1 MEKSLCKGNFTS
13 LNLVLSIPMKRC
25 NNCGW
30 FNLDSAVQC
39 EKCEEESFEPVVED
53 RVSVTEPVA
62 ECAVTMPEAKDV
74 PVEHMSEKKNPMLE
88 TVAFGG
94 PVVSESKPS
103 RKFLAATV
111 MDATAVLDQEKESQC
126 PKCRYPIIGYVEYCP
141 NCGAT
146 VKSGTPAP
154 QVTKMETCTDD
165 LPSGLKAT
173 VRDIPESMIGDDTQG
188 SDETYRLVPVDAL
201 GEAVITLQP
210 GCVVVI
216 GGRRYRFQK

>member
-53 RVSVTEPVA
+53 RVPASESVAQEVVSVIDVESEPV
-62 ECAVTMPEAKDV
+62 ESVSDT
-74 PVEHMSEKKNPMLE
+74 KNPMLE

-94 PVVSESKPS
+94 PVIAESKPS

-111 MDATAVLDQEKESQC
+111 MDATAVLDQEKETQC

-146 VKSGTPAP
+146 IKGGPSTP
-154 QVTKMETCTDD
+154 QVTKIETCVDE
-165 LPSGLKAT
+165 PASSLKAT
-173 VRDIPESMIGDDTQG
+173 VRDIPENLIVDVARETAD
-188 SDETYRLVPVDAL
+188 TYRLIPVDAL
-201 GEAVITLQP
+201 GEAVIVLQP
-210 GCVVVI
+210 DCVVVI

>member
-1 MEKSLCKGNFTS
+1 
-13 LNLVLSIPMKRC
+13 MKRC

-53 RVSVTEPVA
+53 CVSAAEQVVEMEEPV
-62 ECAVTMPEAKDV
+62 ELVT
-74 PVEHMSEKKNPMLE
+74 EKKNPMQE

-94 PVVSESKPS
+94 SSVSEPKPS

-111 MDATAVLDQEKESQC
+111 MDATAVLQQETESQC

-146 VKSGTPAP
+146 VKNGAASAP
-154 QVTKMETCTDD
+154 QVTKMETCVDE
-165 LPSGLKAT
+165 PVSGLKAT
-173 VRDIPESMIGDDTQG
+173 VRDIPENLIIGG
-188 SDETYRLVPVDAL
+188 SQKSCDTYRLVPVGGI
-201 GEAVITLQP
+201 GEAVIELQL

-216 GGRRYRFQK
+216 GGRCYKFQK

>member
-1 MEKSLCKGNFTS
+1 MEKSLCRGNFTS

-53 RVSVTEPVA
+53 RVPASESVAQEVVSVIDVESEPV
-62 ECAVTMPEAKDV
+62 ESVSGT
-74 PVEHMSEKKNPMLE
+74 KNPMLE

-94 PVVSESKPS
+94 PVIAESKPS

-111 MDATAVLDQEKESQC
+111 MDATAVLDQEKETQC

>member
-1 MEKSLCKGNFTS
+1 
-13 LNLVLSIPMKRC
+13 MKRC

-53 RVSVTEPVA
+53 CVSAAQQIVEVEEPVELVA
-62 ECAVTMPEAKDV
+62 
-74 PVEHMSEKKNPMLE
+74 EKKNPMLE

-94 PVVSESKPS
+94 SSVSEPKPP

-111 MDATAVLDQEKESQC
+111 MDATAVLQQETESQC

-146 VKSGTPAP
+146 VKNGMASAP
-154 QVTKMETCTDD
+154 QVTKMETCVDEPT
-165 LPSGLKAT
+165 SGLKAT
-173 VRDIPESMIGDDTQG
+173 VRDIPENLIGEEPQN
-188 SDETYRLVPVDAL
+188 SCETYRLVPVDGI
-201 GEAVITLQP
+201 GEAVIMLQP
-210 GCVVVI
+210 DCVVVI
-216 GGRRYRFQK
+216 GGRRYRFQI